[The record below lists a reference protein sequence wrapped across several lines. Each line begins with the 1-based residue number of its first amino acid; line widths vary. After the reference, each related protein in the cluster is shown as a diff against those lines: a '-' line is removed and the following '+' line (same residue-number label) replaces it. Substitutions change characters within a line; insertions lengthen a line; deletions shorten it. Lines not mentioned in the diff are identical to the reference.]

1 MKISQRSYT
10 GIAKQNIKQ
19 QNLKKQNGTKQTLNK
34 NNEAANKSNFKG
46 GISDGAFN
54 LLDGMFRVLEINPM
68 VQVSVV
74 DTVATNIPRTV
85 VDLKTGL
92 AAALETCRRE
102 FSGLFVNCLM
112 PSGIVFGVASLLPKE
127 KNLKGTKIFNSW
139 ATEDTIEKLKT
150 VYNKAQESSAT
161 DKTREYVEKAI
172 GSLKGLNGK
181 NWEAYANHAENPVYK
196 DAVNDIVKA
205 ISTKKEK
212 TSLLTR
218 IKNKLQNAEKVETRD
233 SLIKSAREKLAG
245 LTKAETTLKFGDKP
259 QANLSNTLRDIVDMG
274 TRFND
279 VKAKTA
285 NSADVPKAINNYC
298 KNLTKFVKQKSFIG
312 MGIVI
317 AIAISVQKINRAIT
331 RKQFNAEGAP
341 IYKDF
346 GKKDTTQKMDEKQ
359 KKKFKAKKIL
369 SAASMFGIAAL
380 SMMKKPSSAMFQFS
394 GKFPTVDQCRWI
406 ASSTIASRM
415 WGAED
420 ENELRETTVRDIASF
435 AGLYVLGDYVNKGV
449 ASAIEAVTNSKLY
462 QKTGKKPVELLNRNI
477 QNSDKAQ
484 KGISKVAK
492 NFFDWMKNTELKS
505 ALEVNDV
512 RTRNLRNLCK
522 LADIGF
528 SIIMLGILLPKYNRS
543 VTEKKVAAA
552 KAAEEQRNKNMFE
565 FYQKQ
570 MPSIFNTI
578 VAK

>member
-10 GIAKQNIKQ
+10 GITKQNIKQ
-19 QNLKKQNGTKQTLNK
+19 QNLKQQNGTKQTLNK
-34 NNEAANKSNFKG
+34 NNGVANKSNFKG

-112 PSGIVFGVASLLPKE
+112 PSGIVFGVASLLPKAE
-127 KNLKGTKIFNSW
+127 NLKGTKIFNSW
-139 ATEDTIEKLKT
+139 ATEDSIEKLKT

-161 DKTREYVEKAI
+161 DKTKEYVEKAI

-181 NWEAYANHAENPVYK
+181 NWEAYANHAQNPVYK
-196 DAVNDIVKA
+196 DAVNDIVQA
-205 ISTKKEK
+205 MSTTVKKDRK
-212 TSLLTR
+212 SF
-218 IKNKLQNAEKVETRD
+218 IN
-233 SLIKSAREKLAG
+233 SAREKLAG

-274 TRFND
+274 ARFND

-359 KKKFKAKKIL
+359 KKKFKAKKII

-505 ALEVNDV
+505 ALEVKDV

-528 SIIMLGILLPKYNRS
+528 SIVMLGILLPKYNRS
-543 VTEKKVAAA
+543 VTEKKVAVA
-552 KAAEEQRNKNMFE
+552 KAAEEQRNKNMLE
-565 FYQKQ
+565 LSKKE
-570 MPSIFNTI
+570 MPSIFNAIMT
-578 VAK
+578 K

>member
-1 MKISQRSYT
+1 MKIPQYGYT
-10 GIAKQNIKQ
+10 DISKQNIKQ
-19 QNLKKQNGTKQTLNK
+19 QNRKQQNGMQWVLNK
-34 NNEAANKSNFKG
+34 NNGAGNKSNFKG
-46 GISDGAFN
+46 GISEGAFN
-54 LLDGMFRVLEINPM
+54 VLDGMFRVLEINPM
-68 VQVSVV
+68 VQVAVV
-74 DTVATNIPRTV
+74 DTVATNVPRTV

-112 PSGIVFGVASLLPKE
+112 PSWIVLGVASLLPKAE
-127 KNLKGTKIFNSW
+127 NLKGTKIFNSW

-150 VYNKAQESSAT
+150 VYNQAQESSAT

-181 NWEAYANHAENPVYK
+181 NWVSYANHAENPVYK
-196 DAVNDIVKA
+196 DAVNDIVNA
-205 ISTKKEK
+205 ISKTGKKD
-212 TSLLTR
+212 
-218 IKNKLQNAEKVETRD
+218 RD
-233 SLIKSAREKLAG
+233 PLIKSAREKLAG

-259 QANLSNTLRDIVDMG
+259 QAGLSETLRDIIDMG
-274 TRFND
+274 ARFND

-285 NSADVPKAINNYC
+285 NSADVPNAINNYS

-312 MGIVI
+312 LGIVI
-317 AIAISVQKINRAIT
+317 AIAVSVQKINRAIT

-346 GKKDTTQKMDEKQ
+346 GKKDTTQKMDEQQ
-359 KKKFKAKKIL
+359 KKKFKAKKLI
-369 SAASMFGIAAL
+369 SAASMFGIAGL

-394 GKFPTVDQCRWI
+394 GEFPTVDQCRWI

-415 WGAED
+415 LGAED

-449 ASAIEAVTNSKLY
+449 ASVIEAVTNSKLY
-462 QKTGKKPVELLNRNI
+462 KKTGKEPVELLNRNI
-477 QNSDKAQ
+477 KNSAKAQ
-484 KGISKVAK
+484 KGIAKVAK

-505 ALEVNDV
+505 ALEVKDV

-528 SIIMLGILLPKYNRS
+528 SIVMLGILLPKYNRS

-552 KAAEEQRNKNMFE
+552 KAAEEQKNKNMFALS
-565 FYQKQ
+565 QKE
-570 MPSIFNTI
+570 MPSIFSTI
-578 VAK
+578 MTK

>member
-19 QNLKKQNGTKQTLNK
+19 QNLKQQNGTQRVLNK
-34 NNEAANKSNFKG
+34 NNGVANKSNFKG

-112 PSGIVFGVASLLPKE
+112 PSGIVFGVASLLPKAE
-127 KNLKGTKIFNSW
+127 NLKGTKIFNSW
-139 ATEDTIEKLKT
+139 ATEDTVEKLKT

-161 DKTREYVEKAI
+161 DKTKEYVEKAI

-205 ISTKKEK
+205 ISKTRKKDRDP
-212 TSLLTR
+212 LL
-218 IKNKLQNAEKVETRD
+218 
-233 SLIKSAREKLAG
+233 KSAREKLAG
-245 LTKAETTLKFGDKP
+245 LIKAETTLKFADKP

-274 TRFND
+274 ARFND

-285 NSADVPKAINNYC
+285 NSADIPKAINNYC

-312 MGIVI
+312 LGIVI

-359 KKKFKAKKIL
+359 KKKFKAKKLI

-505 ALEVNDV
+505 ALEVKDV

>member
-1 MKISQRSYT
+1 MKISQYGYT
-10 GIAKQNIKQ
+10 DISKQNIKQ
-19 QNLKKQNGTKQTLNK
+19 QNRKQQNGMQRVLNK
-34 NNEAANKSNFKG
+34 NNGAGNKSNFKG
-46 GISDGAFN
+46 GISEGAFN
-54 LLDGMFRVLEINPM
+54 VLDGMFRVLEINPM
-68 VQVSVV
+68 VQVAVV
-74 DTVATNIPRTV
+74 DTVATNVPRTV

-112 PSGIVFGVASLLPKE
+112 PSWIVLGVASLLPKAE
-127 KNLKGTKIFNSW
+127 NLKGTKIFNSW

-150 VYNKAQESSAT
+150 VYNQAQESSAT

-181 NWEAYANHAENPVYK
+181 NWVSYANHAENPVYK
-196 DAVNDIVKA
+196 DAVNDIVNA
-205 ISTKKEK
+205 ISKTGKKD
-212 TSLLTR
+212 
-218 IKNKLQNAEKVETRD
+218 RD
-233 SLIKSAREKLAG
+233 PLIKSAREKLAG

-259 QANLSNTLRDIVDMG
+259 QAGLSETLRDIIDMG
-274 TRFND
+274 ARFND

-285 NSADVPKAINNYC
+285 NSADVPNAINNYS

-312 MGIVI
+312 LGIVI
-317 AIAISVQKINRAIT
+317 AIAVSVQKINRAIT

-346 GKKDTTQKMDEKQ
+346 GKKDTTQKMDEQQ
-359 KKKFKAKKIL
+359 KKKFKAKKLI
-369 SAASMFGIAAL
+369 SAASMFGIAGL
-380 SMMKKPSSAMFQFS
+380 SMMKKPSSAMFQFA
-394 GKFPTVDQCRWI
+394 GEFPTVDQCRWI

-415 WGAED
+415 LGAED

-449 ASAIEAVTNSKLY
+449 ASVIEAVTNSKLY
-462 QKTGKKPVELLNRNI
+462 KKTGKEPVELLNRNI
-477 QNSDKAQ
+477 KNSAKAQ
-484 KGISKVAK
+484 KGIAKVAK

-505 ALEVNDV
+505 ALEVKDV

-528 SIIMLGILLPKYNRS
+528 SIVMLGILLPKYNRS

-552 KAAEEQRNKNMFE
+552 KVAEEQKNKNMFALS
-565 FYQKQ
+565 QKE
-570 MPSIFNTI
+570 MPSIFSTI
-578 VAK
+578 MTK

>member
-1 MKISQRSYT
+1 MKISQYGYT
-10 GIAKQNIKQ
+10 DISKQNIKQ
-19 QNLKKQNGTKQTLNK
+19 QNRKQQNGMQRVLNK
-34 NNEAANKSNFKG
+34 NNGAGNKSNFKG
-46 GISDGAFN
+46 GISEGAFN
-54 LLDGMFRVLEINPM
+54 VLDGMFRVLEINPM
-68 VQVSVV
+68 VQVAVV
-74 DTVATNIPRTV
+74 DTVATNVPRTV

-112 PSGIVFGVASLLPKE
+112 PSWIVLGVASLLPKAE
-127 KNLKGTKIFNSW
+127 NLKGTKIFNSW

-150 VYNKAQESSAT
+150 VYNQAQESSAT

-181 NWEAYANHAENPVYK
+181 NWVSYANHAENPVYK
-196 DAVNDIVKA
+196 DAVNDIVNA
-205 ISTKKEK
+205 ISKTGKKD
-212 TSLLTR
+212 
-218 IKNKLQNAEKVETRD
+218 RD
-233 SLIKSAREKLAG
+233 PLIKSAREKLAG

-259 QANLSNTLRDIVDMG
+259 QAGLSETLRDIIDMG
-274 TRFND
+274 ARFND

-285 NSADVPKAINNYC
+285 NSADVPNAINNYS

-312 MGIVI
+312 LGIVI
-317 AIAISVQKINRAIT
+317 AIAVSVQKINRAIT

-346 GKKDTTQKMDEKQ
+346 GKKDTTQKMDEQQ
-359 KKKFKAKKIL
+359 KKKFKAKKLI
-369 SAASMFGIAAL
+369 SAASMFGIAGL

-394 GKFPTVDQCRWI
+394 GEFPTVDQCRWI

-415 WGAED
+415 LGAED

-449 ASAIEAVTNSKLY
+449 ASVIEAVTNSKLY
-462 QKTGKKPVELLNRNI
+462 KKTGKEPVELLNRNI
-477 QNSDKAQ
+477 KNSAKAQ
-484 KGISKVAK
+484 KGIAKVAK

-505 ALEVNDV
+505 ALEVKDV

-528 SIIMLGILLPKYNRS
+528 SIVMLGILLPKYNRS

-552 KAAEEQRNKNMFE
+552 KAAEEQKNKNMFALS
-565 FYQKQ
+565 QKE
-570 MPSIFNTI
+570 MPSIFSTI
-578 VAK
+578 MTK